1 MLGVTPL
8 TLRNW
13 DKSGKLEAR
22 RHPISNYRVYLRED
36 IDKLINQ
43 MESWAKPTPR
53 PIKAKKEVAEDKP
66 KIFNLKVLH
75 LRD

>member
-1 MLGVTPL
+1 MQGVTPL

-13 DKSGKLEAR
+13 DKSGKLSAR

-36 IDKLINQ
+36 IDKLINR
-43 MESWAKPTPR
+43 MESGEKPTPR
-53 PIKAKKEVAEDKP
+53 PTKAKKEVAEDKP

>member
-13 DKSGKLEAR
+13 DKSGKLSAR

-36 IDKLINQ
+36 IDKLINR
-43 MESWAKPTPR
+43 MESGEKPTPR
-53 PIKAKKEVAEDKP
+53 PTKAKKEVAEDKP